1 MAAFIVPIQQMKPME
16 FSNTDSTQNTAAAG
30 VSSFGNML
38 TQAMQEYQDLSA
50 VSAQDSTNLALG
62 NVDDLASVQI
72 NTLKAESMLQT
83 TVQLTSRAVNAYKE
97 IMQMSV

>member
-1 MAAFIVPIQQMKPME
+1 MAAFIVPIQAMKPME
-16 FSNTDSTQNTAAAG
+16 FSNTDSTQKAAASG
-30 VSSFGNML
+30 AGSFGNML
-38 TQAMQEYQDLSA
+38 TQAMQEYQTLSQT
-50 VSAQDSTNLALG
+50 SAQDSTNLALG

-72 NTLKAESMLQT
+72 NTMKAESMLQT

>member
-30 VSSFGNML
+30 ASSFGNML